1 MKIIERNL
9 QELGKSLFVSL
20 PKDWVNSFKLK
31 KGSKIKMVVGEKGF
45 ISIAPEFTNLDKQK
59 ESHIEFD
66 KYFKRRFFREYFMGN
81 EKITILFSKKINEK
95 ERKEIYSFL
104 KRFMSVQIIEE
115 NESKII
121 IKSFKIEE
129 LSIEECM
136 KRLYFVSLNMME
148 ELIINK
154 NKLMLS
160 EMRDNMTKFYYLL
173 VMQIRRYL
181 DEGKFTKENQIP
193 LIRAMDYRMIS
204 EKMQRISEIVSSLSE
219 IEGPEIKKFLEEIKN
234 YYAKA
239 TLSFINSNYE
249 KAPSLWEEGERIE
262 KENKKLLYKAEK
274 SKDTV
279 MYRQI
284 LDLFLILRYTREIAN
299 LIR

>member
-20 PKDWVNSFKLK
+20 PKDWANTFKLK
-31 KGSKIKMVVGEKGF
+31 KGSKIKMVVGERGF
-45 ISIAPEFTNLDKQK
+45 ISIAPEFTNIEKQK
-59 ESHIEFD
+59 ETEMEFD
-66 KYFKRRFFREYFMGN
+66 RHFKRKFFREYFMGN
-81 EKITILFSKKINEK
+81 EKITILFNKKIKET

-104 KRFMSVQIIEE
+104 KRFMTVQIIEE

-121 IKSFKIEE
+121 LKSFKIEE

-136 KRLYFVSLNMME
+136 KRLYFISLNMME
-148 ELIINK
+148 ELIAGK
-154 NKLMLS
+154 NKVMLS

-181 DEGKFTKENQIP
+181 EEGKFTKENQIS

-204 EKMQRISEIVSSLSE
+204 EKMQRIVEI
-219 IEGPEIKKFLEEIKN
+219 IQNLEEIKDLEVASFLKEIKD
-234 YYAKA
+234 YYAKSA
-239 TLSFINSNYE
+239 LSFINSNYE
-249 KAPSLWEEGERIE
+249 KAPYLWEEGERIE
-262 KENKKLLYKAEK
+262 RENKRLLNKIEKLKNNIMYKQ
-274 SKDTV
+274 V
-279 MYRQI
+279 
-284 LDLFLILRYTREIAN
+284 LDLFQILRYAREISS